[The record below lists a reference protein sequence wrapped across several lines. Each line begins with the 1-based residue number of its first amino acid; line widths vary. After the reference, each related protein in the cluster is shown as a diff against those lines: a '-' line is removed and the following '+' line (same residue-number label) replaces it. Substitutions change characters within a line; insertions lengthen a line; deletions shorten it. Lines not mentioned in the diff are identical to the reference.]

1 MGLGLGELNSMAVEV
16 EGRQQRRGAPHFES
30 LSRVV
35 GSRVRAMVRG
45 MARAMVRA
53 VVRALAEVP

>member
-35 GSRVRAMVRG
+35 GSRVRAMVR
-45 MARAMVRA
+45 A